1 MAERT
6 VENRRQCPTRTD
18 GVHSLI
24 AHWITPAVCLDRQRH
39 NYHKCFACQYRGL
52 GADAKLAGPL
62 RASTPETT
70 PRAVPVRKATSKKP
84 AKVAPQVR

>member
-1 MAERT
+1 LAEGT

-39 NYHKCFACQYRGL
+39 NYHKCFACRYRGL
-52 GADAKLAGPL
+52 AAGAVLTAAA
-62 RASTPETT
+62 RAPMPASMPV
-70 PRAVPVRKATSKKP
+70 PVPVRKATSKK
-84 AKVAPQVR
+84 ASKAV